1 MLSYDV
7 KSLEALF
14 GKELVDALCY
24 HSCALLYVLFA
35 EVAAHCHANA
45 VKHKPIA

>member
-7 KSLEALF
+7 KSLGKLF
-14 GKELVDALCY
+14 GQEFVDALCY
-24 HSCALLYVLFA
+24 HSCALLYVLLA

-45 VKHKPIA
+45 VKHTPIA